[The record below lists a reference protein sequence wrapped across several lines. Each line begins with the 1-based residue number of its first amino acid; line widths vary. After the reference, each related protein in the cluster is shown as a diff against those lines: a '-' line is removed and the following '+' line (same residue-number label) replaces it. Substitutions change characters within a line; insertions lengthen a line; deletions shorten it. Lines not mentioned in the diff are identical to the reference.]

1 MTTSTYTFTTGLDYA
16 AILAAAA
23 RVDWTVD
30 GVFRGRSFDTSE
42 PLVPGSWV
50 GTWALGFLDEY
61 EQLVLN
67 HCRAFSYVHVLGNF
81 EDFVAPHLGDT
92 AAHLGHDD
100 PRRSRALA
108 RFGEE
113 EVKHQELFRRAETV
127 LERSCGL
134 PFGRYFDADG
144 RRVRA
149 LNTAILEHSL
159 LARFL
164 IVLAFEWGTQRHY
177 VESIRDR
184 TGALSDALYV
194 DVLRAHWAEE
204 AQHTKWDTL
213 AIADLAR
220 ESSPE
225 ELSAAF
231 DDLREIGRL
240 FDKPFA
246 GQASEEV
253 DTVERVTGRRFSE
266 SERTTLTAVLQES
279 LGTILGGVG
288 LSHPSF
294 AKVARELSAEGA
306 AKLGIA

>member
-1 MTTSTYTFTTGLDYA
+1 MTTRNYTFTTGLDYA
-16 AILAAAA
+16 AITATAA

-30 GVFRGRSFDTSE
+30 GVFRGRSFDASE
-42 PLVPGSWV
+42 PLVPGSWT
-50 GTWALGFLDEY
+50 GTWPLGFLDEY

-81 EDFVAPHLGDT
+81 EDFLAPHLDHT
-92 AAHLGHDD
+92 SAHLGNDE
-100 PRRSRALA
+100 PARSRALA

-113 EVKHQELFRRAETV
+113 EMKHQQLFRRAETV
-127 LERSCGL
+127 LEQSCGL

-144 RRVRA
+144 RRVGA
-149 LNTAILEHSL
+149 LNNAILEHPL

-164 IVLAFEWGTQRHY
+164 LVLAFEWGTQRHY
-177 VESIRDR
+177 VESTRDQ

-231 DDLREIGRL
+231 DQLLELGRL
-240 FDKPFA
+240 VNVTFA
-246 GQASEEV
+246 GQAREEIG
-253 DTVERVTGRRFSE
+253 TLERVAGRGFSE
-266 SERTTLTAVLQES
+266 SERATLQHTLQES
-279 LGTILGGVG
+279 LGAIFCGVG
-288 LSHPSF
+288 ISHPSY

-306 AKLGIA
+306 AKLGIN

>member
-1 MTTSTYTFTTGLDYA
+1 MTTNTYTFTTGLDYA
-16 AILAAAA
+16 AITATAA

-30 GVFRGRSFDTSE
+30 GVFRGRTFDACE

-81 EDFVAPHLGDT
+81 EDFVAPHLDGT
-92 AAHLGHDD
+92 TAHLGQADAA
-100 PRRSRALA
+100 RSRALA

-113 EVKHQELFRRAETV
+113 EMKHQELFRRAEV
-127 LERSCGL
+127 GLEQSCGL
-134 PFGRYFDADG
+134 PFGRYFDEDG

-149 LNTAILEHSL
+149 LNGAVLGHPL

-164 IVLAFEWGTQRHY
+164 VVLAFEWGTQRHY

-184 TGALSDALYV
+184 TGTPSDLYV

-220 ESSPE
+220 ELDPAK
-225 ELSAAF
+225 LSAAF
-231 DDLREIGRL
+231 DDVGEINRL
-240 FDKPFA
+240 FKAAFA

-253 DTVERVTGRRFSE
+253 ATLERVTGRRFSE
-266 SERTTLTAVLQES
+266 SERAILLATLEDS
-279 LGTILGGVG
+279 LGQILGRVG
-288 LSHPSF
+288 IAHPRF